1 MRFLFL
7 QSRALLVAAAALRPT
22 PPISGRR
29 AALGSFAAGAIAFV
43 ARPSHADQLS
53 EGGALGA
60 TCLGFGCNPYGRP
73 DFNGLED
80 APENSMP
87 YPDFLKAIKDKKVEG
102 VVFQPPMGN
111 EAYAIIG
118 GKSVRI
124 GKGWPVEVS
133 NSWSSPVWVVRIL
146 ENEGVPYAWNFN
158 LKAKSSYKDKM
169 RSMGTPAPK
178 YDPRATG
185 AATGGSPWFAPP
197 ADVGMPPKMYGDGT
211 F

>member
-7 QSRALLVAAAALRPT
+7 QSAFLVAAAALRPT
-22 PPISGRR
+22 PSISGRR

-43 ARPSHADQLS
+43 PRPSHADQLS

-102 VVFQPPMGN
+102 VVFQGN
-111 EAYAIIG
+111 YRHQETERSLFGCQVNYRHQETER
-118 GKSVRI
+118 SSS
-124 GKGWPVEVS
+124 GW
-133 NSWSSPVWVVRIL
+133 R
-146 ENEGVPYAWNFN
+146 
-158 LKAKSSYKDKM
+158 
-169 RSMGTPAPK
+169 
-178 YDPRATG
+178 
-185 AATGGSPWFAPP
+185 
-197 ADVGMPPKMYGDGT
+197 
-211 F
+211 

>member
-1 MRFLFL
+1 MLRFLFL
-7 QSRALLVAAAALRPT
+7 QSALLVAAAALRPT

-146 ENEGVPYAWNFN
+146 ENEGVPI
-158 LKAKSSYKDKM
+158 LTM
-169 RSMGTPAPK
+169 EPA
-178 YDPRATG
+178 
-185 AATGGSPWFAPP
+185 
-197 ADVGMPPKMYGDGT
+197 
-211 F
+211 